1 MKRAAALLL
10 LAATLARAEG
20 GPLPGEQLLGPGQL
34 APLPADARVE
44 MDAKKAAGYF
54 ADGDVPDAERLALTK
69 GRGL

>member
-34 APLPADARVE
+34 APLPADARVVPGY
-44 MDAKKAAGYF
+44 AGTWRR
-54 ADGDVPDAERLALTK
+54 ADSRTDTPRPARGDV
-69 GRGL
+69 